1 MSLKDSI
8 RIMVIDDM
16 SISRALITQSLEE
29 IGVQN
34 IGTESDPKAALGKLA
49 AQPVHLV
56 ISDMNMPGMSGLD
69 LLGALR
75 NNRST
80 QKIGFIL
87 ITGTPS
93 PDILKRGQELGVNN
107 LVKKPFTTITLKSA
121 IERVVGK
128 L

>member
-1 MSLKDSI
+1 MSLKETI
-8 RIMVIDDM
+8 RIMVVDDM

-29 IGVQN
+29 IG
-34 IGTESDPKAALGKLA
+34 IKHIATESDPRAALGKLVA
-49 AQPVHLV
+49 APVHLV

-69 LLGALR
+69 LLEALR

-80 QKIGFIL
+80 QRIGFIL

-93 PDILKRGQELGVNN
+93 ADVLRRGQELGANN
-107 LVKKPFTTITLKSA
+107 LVKKPFTTVTLKSS